1 MQYILYNDLLN
12 LKFCKRLSIV
22 DWEPFLSVIFS
33 QKHKQDRL
41 DIYKIS
47 MIEMARMQMTILNDP
62 YNPNTWFNIL

>member
-1 MQYILYNDLLN
+1 MRYIICSEFEISQGAVNRGLRAISLN
-12 LKFCKRLSIV
+12 
-22 DWEPFLSVIFS
+22 VIFS